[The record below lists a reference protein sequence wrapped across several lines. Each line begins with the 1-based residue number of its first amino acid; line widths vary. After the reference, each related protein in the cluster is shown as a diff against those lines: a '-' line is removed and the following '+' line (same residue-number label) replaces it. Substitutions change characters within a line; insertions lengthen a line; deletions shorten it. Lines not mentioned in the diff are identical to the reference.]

1 MAGNLIVVIVI
12 VAVAALFLL
21 VAVKALR
28 KARDRNYERLEGPK
42 PPAHPADK
50 EPTPADEE
58 DVEPDAAVATAPAE
72 SKQEGPARG
81 SQAEKDLAQ
90 ETERMRAG
98 LRKTTQTG
106 FIARL
111 NSLFFGSRGLS
122 RELQEEMETLLLSAD
137 IGVRTVEGLLR
148 AMQAEL
154 PAGAGS
160 DGVQMRRFMRTYV
173 EKLLLP
179 STNVPTTLRQPPELP
194 AVYLFVGV
202 NGVGKTTTIGKL
214 AGALTAQGKRVLLA
228 AGDTFR
234 AAAVE
239 QLEVWARRSKADI
252 LKAPEGS
259 DPTSVI
265 FDAVKKAQAEGY
277 DCVLADTAG
286 RLHTKVNLM
295 DELRKT
301 QRVVAKARAGAPDE
315 VLLVLDANT
324 GQNAIMQAREFNE
337 ALGLTGLIL
346 TKLDGTAKGGVVIGI
361 NAELKIPVRYVGI
374 GEGIDDLRPF
384 NAQAY
389 VAALFDETA
398 ASS

>member
-1 MAGNLIVVIVI
+1 
-12 VAVAALFLL
+12 
-21 VAVKALR
+21 
-28 KARDRNYERLEGPK
+28 
-42 PPAHPADK
+42 
-50 EPTPADEE
+50 
-58 DVEPDAAVATAPAE
+58 
-72 SKQEGPARG
+72 
-81 SQAEKDLAQ
+81 
-90 ETERMRAG
+90 
-98 LRKTTQTG
+98 
-106 FIARL
+106 
-111 NSLFFGSRGLS
+111 
-122 RELQEEMETLLLSAD
+122 METLLLSAD

-148 AMQAEL
+148 SLVDEL
-154 PAGAGS
+154 PAGIGN
-160 DGVQMRRFMRTYV
+160 DGAELRRHMRAYV
-173 EKLLLP
+173 EKLLAP
-179 STNVPTTLRQPPELP
+179 SAQGPRELKQPAQGP

-214 AGALTAQGKRVLLA
+214 AAALTAQGKRVLLA

-239 QLEVWARRSKADI
+239 QLEVWARRSNADI
-252 LKAPEGS
+252 VKAAEGT
-259 DPTSVI
+259 DPASVI
-265 FDAVKKAQAEGY
+265 FDAVRKAQAEGY

-295 DELRKT
+295 DELRKA
-301 QRVVAKARAGAPDE
+301 QRVVAKARPGAPDE

-361 NAELKIPVRYVGI
+361 NAELKIPVRYIGI

-398 ASS
+398 GPS